1 MKIASH
7 TIVLRQKHG
16 VFLGANGFCEH
27 DDPPL
32 CLDLGAIREQMVL
45 TDLNLRIGKRRVP
58 ATVFGRTLLGERFD
72 ERSTRYNFQIDADSH
87 TGMVGIWSASP
98 LDEGDNT
105 FMLLAFTEQDRV
117 LLHDLYA
124 ATQRGEAH
132 LGPATMR
139 RGLRKTPLEG
149 MIIARNPHHPQYGM
163 LSRG

>member
-7 TIVLRQKHG
+7 TIVLQERRG

-32 CLDLGAIREQMVL
+32 CLDLGAIRDQMVL
-45 TDLNLRIGKRRVP
+45 TDLNLRIGERRVP

-72 ERSTRYNFQIDADSH
+72 ERSTRYNFQIDAESH
-87 TGMVGIWSASP
+87 TGMVGTWTGSP
-98 LDEGDNT
+98 MDEGDNT
-105 FMLLAFTEQDRV
+105 FMLLAIKEQDRA

-132 LGPATMR
+132 LGPATMS
-139 RGLRKTPLEG
+139 RGQRKASLEG
-149 MIIARNPHHPQYGM
+149 MIIARNPYQPHCGV
-163 LSRG
+163 LS